1 MPQTP
6 VTFTEA
12 QIDRLLRQ
20 KHPQCPRTKS
30 LSSMTTEHVCK
41 IVAETTQQVE
51 IAIVSGPGYVQ
62 IKFPPQNTNTDERM
76 AWAAEIIALAIRAHA
91 RPVGGRSLLSDL
103 RAPGERIEVTW
114 PREILRAS
122 TLHPLWAYPIWGEGT
137 VDVTVP
143 TALDLHK
150 TRKAFTSGK
159 LSRTKIREMLRRP
172 NALHIVDVSGY
183 ITERVRGD
191 VNRRYAWQREDLAK
205 RLLTETGAQRA
216 TE

>member
-1 MPQTP
+1 
-6 VTFTEA
+6 V
-12 QIDRLLRQ
+12 
-20 KHPQCPRTKS
+20 
-30 LSSMTTEHVCK
+30 
-41 IVAETTQQVE
+41 
-51 IAIVSGPGYVQ
+51 
-62 IKFPPQNTNTDERM
+62 N
-76 AWAAEIIALAIRAHA
+76 
-91 RPVGGRSLLSDL
+91 
-103 RAPGERIEVTW
+103 W
-114 PREILRAS
+114 PSEILRAS

-143 TALDLHK
+143 TALDLHE

-172 NALHIVDVSGY
+172 NTLHIVDVSGY

-205 RLLTETGAQRA
+205 RLLTEMGAQRA